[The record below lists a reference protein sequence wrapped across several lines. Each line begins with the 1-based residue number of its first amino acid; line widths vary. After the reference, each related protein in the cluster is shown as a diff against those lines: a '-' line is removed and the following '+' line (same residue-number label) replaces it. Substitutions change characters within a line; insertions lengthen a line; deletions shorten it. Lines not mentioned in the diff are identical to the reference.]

1 MVPLYKPYVPAA
13 LPEMDGILHSGD
25 LSFGQWGRRFERML
39 AEYLGVPYVLT
50 VNNYASTYLIL
61 FQAMGLRPG
70 DEVIASPMACLQSSM
85 PYASA
90 GLKVVW
96 ADVDPDTGTLSPESV
111 EAHITPAT
119 RLIAH
124 NHFCGYPGYVDEVNA
139 MARKHGIPVLDDC
152 IEAFGALYKGRPM
165 GRVGTPF
172 TVFSFQTVRLP
183 NTIDGGAIVFEDKE
197 LYEKALRLRDLGIDR
212 RIFRDA
218 DGEISPLCDISEIG
232 YAATISNVNAYL
244 GCLQLEEM
252 DRLLALQRSNAER
265 WDREARGI
273 CPSVRPVVPREGTVP
288 NYWVYGI
295 LAEDKHRAMKAFR
308 ESGYYAS
315 GVHLPNTYYSVFGKT
330 GMPPGVA
337 AFHSRF
343 LAIPCGWWV

>member
-1 MVPLYKPYVPAA
+1 MVPLYKPYVPAS
-13 LPEMDGILHSGD
+13 LPEMDRILHSGD
-25 LSFGQWGRRFERML
+25 LSFGQWGRKFERML
-39 AEYLGVPYVLT
+39 AEYLGTPYVLT
-50 VNNYASTYLIL
+50 VNNYASNYLVL
-61 FQAMGLRPG
+61 FQAMGLQPG

-90 GLKVVW
+90 GLKLVW
-96 ADVDPDTGTLSPESV
+96 ADVDPDTGTLSPDSV
-111 EAHITPAT
+111 ESCITPRT
-119 RLIAH
+119 KLIAH

-139 MARKHGIPVLDDC
+139 VGKKHGIPVLDDC
-152 IEAFGALYKGRPM
+152 IEAFGAQYKGAPM

-183 NTIDGGAIVFEDKE
+183 NTIDGGAIVFEDKS

-252 DRLLALQRSNAER
+252 DRLLGLQRDHAER
-265 WDREARGI
+265 WDREVSAFCSGVS
-273 CPSVRPVVPREGTVP
+273 PLTPRPGSVP
-288 NYWVYGI
+288 NYWVYGL
-295 LAEDKHRAMKAFR
+295 LAEDKHRAMMTFR
-308 ESGYYAS
+308 ENGFYAS
-315 GVHLPNTYYSVFGKT
+315 GVHLPNTYYSIFGHRD
-330 GMPPGVA
+330 MPPGVA
-337 AFHSRF
+337 GFHSRF
-343 LAIPCGWWV
+343 LALPCGWWM